1 MADLLFEAHADL
13 HHFSSA
19 LVVSCLLICKTQIPG
34 CICLSPPVSDLV
46 GDDELLII
54 VIDGLTGVAKSDI
67 GQAQVAQI
75 GSLTPLIPDLAGDDE
90 PLLLVIDGLPVVPK
104 GGVGIAPLLSP
115 GIWQAEESDYDI
127 GTEGRWT
134 RLLQIIFILDG
145 PFLF

>member
-1 MADLLFEAHADL
+1 MPL
-13 HHFSSA
+13 
-19 LVVSCLLICKTQIPG
+19 
-34 CICLSPPVSDLV
+34 PPVSDLV

-54 VIDGLTGVAKSDI
+54 VIDGLTGV
-67 GQAQVAQI
+67 
-75 GSLTPLIPDLAGDDE
+75 
-90 PLLLVIDGLPVVPK
+90 PK

-115 GIWQAEESDYDI
+115 GIWQDEESDYDI